1 MNKNMIRIII
11 ITIMISTVIIIL
23 VASTSTQYMESMAP
37 SIEDGLEI
45 IDQTTIGLDNSD
57 IPQMSESVEGVTE
70 NTNYIIDEDG
80 NKRYILNVTDTP
92 MLED

>member
-1 MNKNMIRIII
+1 
-11 ITIMISTVIIIL
+11 MISTVIIIL
-23 VASTSTQYMESMAP
+23 VASTSTQYMESMTP

-45 IDQTTIGLDNSD
+45 IDHVTIDLDNSGV
-57 IPQMSESVEGVTE
+57 PQISESLEAATE

-80 NKRYILNVTDTP
+80 NKRYVLNVTDTP